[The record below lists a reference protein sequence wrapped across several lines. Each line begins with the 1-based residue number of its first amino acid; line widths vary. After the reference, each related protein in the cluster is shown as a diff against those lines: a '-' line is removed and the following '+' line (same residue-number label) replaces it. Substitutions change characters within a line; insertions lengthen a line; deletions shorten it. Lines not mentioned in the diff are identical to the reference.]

1 MTHQDAVDL
10 IQNTFGKDVSTQT
23 LLDLKMKA
31 KGLWVGTTAS
41 GSQIH
46 QNNNLLISMGCP
58 LVKLDLIYRGAFSY
72 EDAEIMFSQIDNK
85 EDVELLRDMLY
96 RRAYGLDVLR
106 GWQRSAFNKG
116 LI

>member
-1 MTHQDAVDL
+1 MNYPMLLVTSMNY
-10 IQNTFGKDVSTQT
+10 IVS
-23 LLDLKMKA
+23 LYM
-31 KGLWVGTTAS
+31 S
-41 GSQIH
+41 IM

-106 GWQRSAFNKG
+106 GWKRSAFNKG